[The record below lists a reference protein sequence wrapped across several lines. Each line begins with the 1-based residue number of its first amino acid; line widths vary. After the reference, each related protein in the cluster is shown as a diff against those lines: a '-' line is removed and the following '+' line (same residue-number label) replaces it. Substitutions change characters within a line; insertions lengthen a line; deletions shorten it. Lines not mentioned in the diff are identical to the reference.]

1 MASALLTGL
10 VFAQLVSPA
19 VYAELAAAAAAS
31 PRPAICTPGVRGPRT
46 QRQTFWDRAKTPRLQ
61 DYCDALAR
69 GYARVGRS
77 PAAALQAADLADQAL
92 PGQAGTQALR
102 GRALLRLGRVAEA
115 WAAFSSARALDRRS
129 LDVPSTLHDF
139 AAAAAWSGHRVEA
152 VQAYRALVV
161 RAALM
166 PGASERQRVYVEAA
180 VWVMAAEPA
189 SLDEAIGYLT
199 EARRQST
206 VPGWQGL
213 VLGALALA
221 LDRQGHPEQARGVA
235 AEAAG
240 PWALAA
246 WLLPERDD
254 AEAEASSR
262 RIVQQLVTDAA
273 LPVLPPGELHA
284 IVAVLAEEVDRDLA
298 IEQWT
303 AYLEVQRDL
312 PPSHA
317 EHARAK
323 LESLRGPRQQRR
335 PR

>member
-1 MASALLTGL
+1 
-10 VFAQLVSPA
+10 V
-19 VYAELAAAAAAS
+19 
-31 PRPAICTPGVRGPRT
+31 
-46 QRQTFWDRAKTPRLQ
+46 
-61 DYCDALAR
+61 
-69 GYARVGRS
+69 
-77 PAAALQAADLADQAL
+77 
-92 PGQAGTQALR
+92 
-102 GRALLRLGRVAEA
+102 
-115 WAAFSSARALDRRS
+115 
-129 LDVPSTLHDF
+129 
-139 AAAAAWSGHRVEA
+139 
-152 VQAYRALVV
+152 
-161 RAALM
+161 
-166 PGASERQRVYVEAA
+166 
-180 VWVMAAEPA
+180 
-189 SLDEAIGYLT
+189 
-199 EARRQST
+199 
-206 VPGWQGL
+206 
-213 VLGALALA
+213 
-221 LDRQGHPEQARGVA
+221 
-235 AEAAG
+235 
-240 PWALAA
+240 LAA